1 MDDNLRRARR
11 FVPAAGALAL
21 GLAAREAVARLREE
35 DLTGQV
41 ALVTGSSRGL
51 GLALARHLA
60 DQGCRLVLC
69 ARDEEELERARAEL
83 AARGAEVLAVR
94 ADVGDRADVAR
105 LIDEATRRFGR
116 VDLLINNA
124 GFIQVGPLQSAT
136 PEDFQ
141 NALDTMFFGVLYPTL
156 AVLPQMQARR
166 SGRIV
171 NINSIGG
178 RISMPHL
185 IPYNAAKF
193 AAVGLS
199 EGLRAELAADGIR
212 VTTVL
217 PGEMRTGSHLNAFF
231 SGPQQGEYRW
241 FGFGASLPTITSAEK
256 AACLIV
262 RAAKRGEAERIFPAS
277 ANILVRLHSLF
288 PGTTA
293 NILHGVNRLLPSAE
307 GVATGTNTARGS
319 ELDESLR
326 RSRLWRALTAKGRD
340 AARDLNQNPGPLA
353 VMREGSYT
361 PRPASDVPA
370 SGAPSQQ

>member
-1 MDDNLRRARR
+1 MADTMTRTAGIL
-11 FVPAAGALAL
+11 PAVGLIGL

-83 AARGAEVLAVR
+83 AGRGAQVLAIR
-94 ADVGDRADVAR
+94 ADVGDRDEVAH
-105 LIDEATRRFGR
+105 LIAEATRHFGA
-116 VDLLINNA
+116 VDILINNA

-136 PEDFQ
+136 PADFQ
-141 NALDTMFFGVLYPTL
+141 HALDTMFFGVLYPTL
-156 AVLPQMQARR
+156 AVLPQMRARR

-171 NINSIGG
+171 NITSIGG

-185 IPYNAAKF
+185 IPYNVAKF

-231 SGPQQGEYRW
+231 SGPQEGEYRW

-256 AACLIV
+256 AARLIV
-262 RAAKRGEAERIFPAS
+262 KATKRGEAERIFPAS
-277 ANILVRLHSLF
+277 ANILVRLHGLF

-293 NILHGVNRLLPSAE
+293 NLLRGVNCLLPSAE
-307 GVATGTNTARGS
+307 GVTTDTAMGRV
-319 ELDESLR
+319 LDQSMR
-326 RSRLWRALTAKGRD
+326 RSGLWRFLTAKGHD
-340 AARDLNQNPGPLA
+340 AARNLNQNPGPIG
-353 VMREGSYT
+353 VIREHGYT
-361 PRPASDVPA
+361 PEPTEENRDA
-370 SGAPSQQ
+370 APSTR

>member
-1 MDDNLRRARR
+1 MPDTTTRL
-11 FVPAAGALAL
+11 PSILPIAGALGLGIAL
-21 GLAAREAVARLREE
+21 REVIARLREE

-60 DQGCRLVLC
+60 DQGCRLILC
-69 ARDEEELERARAEL
+69 ARDEEELERARAEI
-83 AARGAEVLAVR
+83 AARGAEVLAIP
-94 ADVGDRADVAR
+94 ADVGDRDDVAR
-105 LIDEATRRFGR
+105 LIAKATEEFGGID
-116 VDLLINNA
+116 VLINNA

-136 PEDFQ
+136 PADFQ
-141 NALDTMFFGVLYPTL
+141 HALDTMFFGVLYPTL
-156 AVLPQMQARR
+156 AVLPQMRARR
-166 SGRIV
+166 SGHIV
-171 NINSIGG
+171 NITSIGG

-231 SGPQQGEYRW
+231 SGDQESEYRW

-256 AACLIV
+256 AARLIV
-262 RAAKRGEAERIFPAS
+262 RATKRGEAEQIFPAS
-277 ANILVRLHSLF
+277 ANVLVRLHGLF

-293 NILHGVNRLLPSAE
+293 NLLRGVNRLLPSADS
-307 GVATGTNTARGS
+307 VTTDTARGA
-319 ELDESLR
+319 ELDAPLR

-340 AARDLNQNPGPLA
+340 AAHDLNQNPGP
-353 VMREGSYT
+353 VRTMRAEDVT
-361 PRPASDVPA
+361 PQP
-370 SGAPSQQ
+370 G